1 MAYRLRSSKPF
12 TAEFRAVS
20 EDQLKKAIGYL
31 EDHPDGE
38 HEAVHDARKRFKR
51 VRALY
56 RLVQPDAPD
65 FRARENAR
73 IRETARSLSAVR
85 DATALVETVGYLL
98 DFAAS
103 PEEEAALKTA
113 RDALTARR
121 NHIAEEEHDLPA
133 KMAAAV
139 ENCRKAI
146 DALEAL
152 ELPDAPR
159 KTARRLGKAWR
170 KQARK
175 ARAALT
181 ACETEPGA
189 ETFHELRK
197 SGQTYWMH
205 LSLLREAWPSA
216 MKAKQAEAKA
226 LVDLLGHEHDLSVLT
241 QLVNEE
247 PEIVGDGETLARLLA
262 AIITRQQM
270 LRQDALP
277 MAQSVFADDAGAEAA
292 MIRLLWER
300 AATAGAGDKPKRRN
314 GAEKARKRE
323 EKPVEETALH
333 G

>member
-1 MAYRLRSSKPF
+1 MAYRLRSSRPF
-12 TAEFRAVS
+12 AAEFRAVS
-20 EDQLKKAIGYL
+20 EGQLKKAIGYL
-31 EDHPDGE
+31 QDHPDGE

-51 VRALY
+51 VRALL

-73 IRETARSLSAVR
+73 IREAARSLSAVR

-98 DFAAS
+98 DFAAT
-103 PEEEAALKTA
+103 PEEQAALEAA
-113 RDALTARR
+113 RDALTTRR
-121 NHIAEEEHDLPA
+121 DHIAEEEHDLPA

-139 ENCRKAI
+139 DNCRKAI

-159 KTARRLGKAWR
+159 KTARMLAKAWK
-170 KQARK
+170 KQLRK
-175 ARAALT
+175 AHAALA

-189 ETFHELRK
+189 ETYHELRK

-205 LSLLREAWPSA
+205 LSLLRDAWPSA
-216 MKAKQAEAKA
+216 MKAKQAEAKT

-262 AIITRQQM
+262 AIITRQQI
-270 LRQDALP
+270 LRREALP
-277 MAQSVFADDAGAEAA
+277 MAQSVFYDNAEAESA
-292 MIRLLWER
+292 LVALLWKR
-300 AATAGAGDKPKRRN
+300 AATGDGGKTKHRN
-314 GAEKARKRE
+314 GADRQAK
-323 EKPVEETALH
+323 ETALH